1 MCSLEELASEAAETH
16 DIDYS
21 AALRLVALYIAQVES
36 VDGKTID
43 SDDISAEDADFLRGS
58 IASGLE
64 NDDEAVRKLDA
75 LTEAADA
82 YADAPHDDGRMLR
95 SVRDQAV
102 VAAVDACC
110 RLSDIARAARLSR
123 DEIDDICTR

>member
-21 AALRLVALYIAQVES
+21 AAFRLVALYIAQMES

-95 SVRDQAV
+95 FVRD
-102 VAAVDACC
+102 
-110 RLSDIARAARLSR
+110 
-123 DEIDDICTR
+123 

>member
-1 MCSLEELASEAAETH
+1 MYSLEELAFEVAETN

-21 AALRLVALYIAQVES
+21 AALRLVALYIAQMES
-36 VDGKTID
+36 VDGKTIN

-82 YADAPHDDGRMLR
+82 YADAPHDDGMLR
-95 SVRDQAV
+95 SARDQAV

-123 DEIDDICTR
+123 DEIDDI

>member
-1 MCSLEELASEAAETH
+1 MPIFS
-16 DIDYS
+16 
-21 AALRLVALYIAQVES
+21 
-36 VDGKTID
+36 G
-43 SDDISAEDADFLRGS
+43 GG

-95 SVRDQAV
+95 FVRDQAV